1 MDNAINEKMLKL
13 SFNLEG
19 TLRNF
24 LKCHYTD
31 FGVKNELLLGQN
43 WTNPINFVLGV
54 KYAHATVQRKNDI
67 KYFLENELMGVNIK
81 DLVEHSE
88 YYCLGNVNGALQYI
102 LQTINKISYL
112 LSDENQ

>member
-1 MDNAINEKMLKL
+1 METIGDIVSKYSLKL
-13 SFNLEG
+13 EG
-19 TLRNF
+19 ILRKY

-31 FGVKNELLLGQN
+31 FGIKNELLLGQN

-67 KYFLENELMGVNIK
+67 KYFLENELKGVNIK

-88 YYCLGNVNGALQYI
+88 YYCLGNVNGALEYI
-102 LQTINKISYL
+102 SQIVEKIQYL
-112 LSDENQ
+112 LSDEIQ